1 MSLRKEFVDW
11 KKNIWV
17 KSLLEEEEKYLTQ
30 KRNMRVRK
38 RIYGSGIE

>member
-17 KSLLEEEEKYLTQ
+17 KSLLEEEGLRREIFDSEEKHEGW
-30 KRNMRVRK
+30 KRN
-38 RIYGSGIE
+38 I